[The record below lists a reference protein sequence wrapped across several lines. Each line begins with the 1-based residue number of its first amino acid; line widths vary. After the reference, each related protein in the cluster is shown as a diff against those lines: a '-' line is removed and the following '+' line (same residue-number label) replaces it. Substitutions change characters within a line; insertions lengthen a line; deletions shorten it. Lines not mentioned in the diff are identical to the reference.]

1 MKKNYKVIIHSEN
14 IDLNNYN
21 QSIIVERGL
30 LYAKEIVTNVR
41 IMICDNKTQ
50 GSMHDYYVLSSD
62 FKTENIARYDEIS
75 RYLENFQISNFPMY
89 SNLEAKNVK
98 KLIKQKIKGGNI
110 HE

>member
-41 IMICDNKTQ
+41 IMICDNKKQ

-62 FKTENIARYDEIS
+62 FKTENIARYD
-75 RYLENFQISNFPMY
+75 RYVTPWGY
-89 SNLEAKNVK
+89 SYNKWMLRNGVE
-98 KLIKQKIKGGNI
+98 L
-110 HE
+110 